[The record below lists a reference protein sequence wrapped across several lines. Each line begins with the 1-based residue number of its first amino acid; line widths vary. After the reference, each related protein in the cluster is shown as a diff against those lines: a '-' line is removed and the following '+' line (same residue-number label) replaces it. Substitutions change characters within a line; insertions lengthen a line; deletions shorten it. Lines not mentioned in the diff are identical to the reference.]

1 MSDYRRQTIGG
12 EQFPDHALYHQQ
24 AGYADD
30 DLEAPFEAGPTLP
43 PEICHVE
50 RREKADTRTVKHS
63 SMTEGERK
71 ERASKGGKAR
81 SANIS
86 QRQRE
91 AIQKARRDR
100 TEGITVAVDHR
111 IYKRDP
117 EKWQAYFKTLP
128 DRLGPYWRRYRWSYQ
143 ADFFWDDDEFMP
155 QHLYRFG
162 FKNPPKEQTFDEWNR
177 ERRPMNER

>member
-1 MSDYRRQTIGG
+1 VSDYRRQTING
-12 EQFPDHALYHQQ
+12 EQFPDRALYREHAGHQD
-24 AGYADD
+24 A
-30 DLEAPFEAGPTLP
+30 EAETVFEVGPAMPPLPDKIKCRERIDRRSAEHSTL
-43 PEICHVE
+43 
-50 RREKADTRTVKHS
+50 
-63 SMTEGERK
+63 TEGERE
-71 ERASKGGKAR
+71 ERARKGGKAR
-81 SANIS
+81 SANAR

-143 ADFFWDDDEFMP
+143 ADFYWDDYDSLP
-155 QHLYRFG
+155 RHLYRFG
-162 FKNPPKEQTFDEWNR
+162 FKNPPRKQTFGEWYS
-177 ERRPMNER
+177 ERIPMNDR